1 MPDRS
6 PMPDVVVVLPG
17 ITGSVL
23 TKNGK
28 TIWGYSGK
36 LIGTTLLTRGGT
48 VREELS
54 LQDDSPD
61 AEVLDDG
68 IVAEKLIPDFQLLAG
83 IFKID
88 GYSKLCSFIKER
100 FDVVEGLNYFEFPY
114 DWRRD
119 NRVAAKKL
127 ARLTHDWLNKWKDH
141 SGHPDPK
148 LILITHSMGG
158 LVSRYFLE
166 VLGGWKQTRALFS
179 FGTPYR
185 GSLNA
190 LDGLANGSRKGPFGL
205 IELSD
210 LVRSFTSMY
219 QLLPIYPAYDPGD
232 GKLVRIAE
240 TSGIPYVD
248 PAKARAALEF
258 HHEIT
263 RAAGQNRQDPEWGKQ
278 GYQIYPIVGIEQETR
293 QSARKIDNGVE
304 LSLTYKGKML
314 GGDGTVPRV
323 SALPIE
329 FDGAQP
335 QPGRMYAAT
344 QHGSLQ
350 NADAALVQLAG
361 QIDDLYLDFGG
372 FKSARPGGPSLALHI
387 DDLVTSD
394 EPIQVRA
401 KSDSPIALTAHLLD
415 PDTNEPVQQLSL
427 KGSVDDWQHGTFE
440 PAPAGYYRVRVTGPG
455 VIQPAEDA
463 IAVAMAG
470 AVSKEM
476 IG

>member
-28 TIWGYSGK
+28 TVWGYSGR
-36 LIGTTLLTRGGT
+36 LVGTTLLTRGRRL
-48 VREELS
+48 REELS

-61 AEVLDDG
+61 EETLDDG
-68 IVAEKLIPDFQLLAG
+68 IVAEKLVPDLQLLPG
-83 IFKID
+83 IWKID

-100 FDVVEGLNYFEFPY
+100 FDVVEGRNFFEFPY

-141 SGHPDPK
+141 GNSDPK

-190 LDGLANGSRKGPFGL
+190 LDGLTNGSRKGPFGL
-205 IELSD
+205 IDLSD

-232 GKLVRIAE
+232 EKLVRISE

-248 PAKARAALEF
+248 PVKARAALEF
-258 HHEIT
+258 HNEIT
-263 RAAGQNRQDPEWGKQ
+263 RAASQNRKDPKWEKQ
-278 GYQIYPIVGIEQETR
+278 GYQTYPIVGVEQETK
-293 QSARKIDNGVE
+293 QSARKVDNGVE
-304 LSLTYKGKML
+304 LILTYKGQML

-323 SALPIE
+323 SALPVE

-361 QIDDLYLDFGG
+361 QIDDLYLNFGP
-372 FKSARPGGPSLALHI
+372 FKSARPGGPSVALQV

-401 KSDSPIALTAHLLD
+401 KSDAPISLTADLLD
-415 PDTNEPVQQLSL
+415 PDTDQPVQQLNL
-427 KGSVDDWQHGTFE
+427 KESGDEWQQGAFE

-463 IAVAMAG
+463 VAVAMAQ
-470 AVSKEM
+470 SQRK
-476 IG
+476 